1 MKNWNAS
8 LYKEKHAFVFEYGN
22 SLIDWLQPKAGESIL
37 DLGCGTGELT
47 ARLAASG
54 AKVTG
59 MDSSAA
65 MISTASINY
74 PNVEF
79 VVGNATS
86 FTLPGQY
93 DAIFSNA
100 ALHWVREQEMAI
112 ARIYAHLKPG
122 GRLVMEMGGKGNVSD
137 ILDALEKAMQLHGY
151 SYQPFWYFPSVGE
164 YTTLLEKAGFRVNQL
179 NFFDR
184 VTQLADPE
192 NGIIDWLQMFGNH
205 FFEHVPEKDQLD
217 IMQQVQHDL
226 RPTNYRDGKW
236 FSDYVRLRLI
246 AVKA

>member
-1 MKNWNAS
+1 MKQWNAS

-22 SLIDWLQPKAGESIL
+22 SLIEWLQPKAGESIL

-59 MDSSAA
+59 MDSSPA
-65 MISTASINY
+65 MISTASIHY
-74 PNVEF
+74 PNIEF

-100 ALHWVREQEMAI
+100 TLHWVREKEMAI
-112 ARIYAHLKPG
+112 ARMYAHLKKG

-137 ILDALEKAMQLHGY
+137 ILTALEKAMQLHGY
-151 SYQPFWYFPSVGE
+151 SYKPFWYFPSVGE
-164 YTTLLEKAGFRVNQL
+164 YTTLLEQAGFRVNQV
-179 NFFDR
+179 NYFDR
-184 VTQLADPE
+184 ITQLADPE

-205 FFEHVPEKDQLD
+205 FFENVPEKDQYD

-226 RPTNYRDGKW
+226 YPTNFRNGRWY
-236 FSDYVRLRLI
+236 SEYVRLRLI